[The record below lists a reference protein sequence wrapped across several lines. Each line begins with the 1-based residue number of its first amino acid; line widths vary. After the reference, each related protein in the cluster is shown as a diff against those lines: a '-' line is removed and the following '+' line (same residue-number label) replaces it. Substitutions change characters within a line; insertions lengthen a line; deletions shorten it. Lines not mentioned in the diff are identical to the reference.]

1 MEDFLERHGN
11 LEIEGKQVF
20 ESQEDEPIAMCLQ
33 VKMSEAIFSTK
44 QFMSF
49 VSQMWAGPSC
59 EQLLVWILVK

>member
-33 VKMSEAIFSTK
+33 VKMSEAILVLS
-44 QFMSF
+44 S
-49 VSQMWAGPSC
+49 SC
-59 EQLLVWILVK
+59 RLSPRCGLVQVVNNYWCGYW